1 MTMDT
6 LELLARLGQVEPA
19 DPEVLDAA
27 LRTLAAAVGVDA
39 HVAQPGRRRIWRR
52 SWQTAVTAVTGAAA
66 AVAVAAAVTVA
77 ASPGHPVPGGRAG
90 GGGPRLTAP
99 GPVAT
104 AGPSGTAAAVAAV
117 LTAFSANSD
126 DILMVTKTMSGDSG
140 PLGKTV
146 MWVAPAGAAP
156 GTTVRSR
163 ILSYSLAGSR
173 QSDQALSYTAPATA
187 PASAGC
193 DGIFRRPRVVLPP
206 AAGLPGRL
214 TIVNYLARSWS
225 DEAVAVQA
233 ATVPSGAALQACL
246 NEGQWR
252 VVGHAALGGAKVIEL
267 AAPGGHLRL
276 SVSAATYLPA
286 RLVSSAPGVDTIT
299 FAFRFLPPTPA
310 SRSSLTVPIPPGF
323 ARQNS

>member
-27 LRTLAAAVGVDA
+27 LRTLADAVGLDA
-39 HVAQPGRRRIWRR
+39 PAALPAHAARPAPRPIWRR
-52 SWQTAVTAVTGAAA
+52 PWLAAGTAAAA
-66 AVAVAAAVTVA
+66 AVAAVAAVTVA
-77 ASPGHPVPGGRAG
+77 ASSGHPVPVGSGARRAG
-90 GGGPRLTAP
+90 P

-276 SVSAATYLPA
+276 SVSAATYLPV

-299 FAFRFLPPTPA
+299 FAFRFLRPTPA